1 MACHP
6 LHIPVRVVAVKRSD
20 VRFGDGVANAV
31 ANVALATVSLVQIVE
46 RRHGGAVDGSGE
58 GALAMLGE
66 VLSIDLVVG
75 DPSLL

>member
-31 ANVALATVSLVQIVE
+31 ANVALAAVRLVSCRKIIF
-46 RRHGGAVDGSGE
+46 
-58 GALAMLGE
+58 
-66 VLSIDLVVG
+66 IDN
-75 DPSLL
+75 SL